1 MTIKDLPKDSFTYK
15 SARLAC
21 NDEHMVPLEAAWQL
35 EQQVIK
41 NVSMLRKARRKLR
54 EPSDAYNVSFK
65 DVVSVRA
72 LPDGACEVRVSP

>member
-41 NVSMLRKARRKLR
+41 GSSMLRKARRKLR